1 MIGYWSRQLNKAERN
16 YSTVEREALAVVAAV
31 KEFYPYV
38 YGFHFTL
45 VTDHN
50 PLTSLKG
57 LNDVHGRLTRWIT
70 FLQQFD
76 FQFKY
81 RPGGKHGNADA
92 LSRRPPEKPEVLAA
106 ILEMVSMG
114 WEDVRVAQAQDE
126 VLGPIMIA
134 LQRGEK
140 MPAGLPRGLQKS
152 FLHICMSGQKMKSNK
167 FIQVTL
173 APPTTLMCLF
183 TTKVGIVFVCACHRF
198 SGMCVYLSC
207 HS

>member
-1 MIGYWSRQLNKAERN
+1 MTSPPILTYPVFTLPFIVHTDASERTIGGVLSQVQEGEERVIVYWSLNKVERN

-31 KEFYPYV
+31 KEFYHYL

-57 LNDVHGRLTRWIT
+57 LKDVHGRLTRWITT

-81 RPGGKHGNADA
+81 RPGGHHGNADVF
-92 LSRRPPEKPEVLAA
+92 SRRPPEKPEVLAT

-114 WEDVRVAQAQDE
+114 LEDVGVAQAQDE
-126 VLGPIMIA
+126 ALGPIMIA

-140 MPAGLPRGLQKS
+140 MPAGLPKGSAEVL
-152 FLHICMSGQKMKSNK
+152 
-167 FIQVTL
+167 
-173 APPTTLMCLF
+173 PTRPSL
-183 TTKVGIVFVCACHRF
+183 VP
-198 SGMCVYLSC
+198 
-207 HS
+207 

>member
-1 MIGYWSRQLNKAERN
+1 MYWSLNKVERN

-31 KEFYPYV
+31 KEFYPFLYS
-38 YGFHFTL
+38 FHFTL

-57 LNDVHGRLTRWIT
+57 LKDVHGRLTRWITT

-81 RPGGKHGNADA
+81 RPGGHHGNADVF
-92 LSRRPPEKPEVLAA
+92 SRRPPEKPEVLAT

-114 WEDVRVAQAQDE
+114 LEDVGVAQAQDE
-126 VLGPIMIA
+126 ALGPIMIA

-140 MPAGLPRGLQKS
+140 MPAGLPKGSAEVL
-152 FLHICMSGQKMKSNK
+152 
-167 FIQVTL
+167 
-173 APPTTLMCLF
+173 PTRPSL
-183 TTKVGIVFVCACHRF
+183 VP
-198 SGMCVYLSC
+198 
-207 HS
+207 

>member
-1 MIGYWSRQLNKAERN
+1 MQEGEERVIVYWSLNKVERN

-31 KEFYPYV
+31 KEFYPYL

-57 LNDVHGRLTRWIT
+57 LKDVHGRLTRWITT

-81 RPGGKHGNADA
+81 RPGGHHGNADVF
-92 LSRRPPEKPEVLAA
+92 SRRPPEKPEVLAT

-114 WEDVRVAQAQDE
+114 LEDVGVAQAQDE
-126 VLGPIMIA
+126 ALGPIMIA

-140 MPAGLPRGLQKS
+140 MPAGLPKGSAEVL
-152 FLHICMSGQKMKSNK
+152 
-167 FIQVTL
+167 
-173 APPTTLMCLF
+173 PTRPSL
-183 TTKVGIVFVCACHRF
+183 VP
-198 SGMCVYLSC
+198 
-207 HS
+207 

>member
-1 MIGYWSRQLNKAERN
+1 MTSPPILTYPVFTLPFIVHTDASERAIGGVLSQVQEGEERVIVYWSLNKVERN

-31 KEFYPYV
+31 KEFYPYL

-57 LNDVHGRLTRWIT
+57 LKDVHGRLTRWITT

-81 RPGGKHGNADA
+81 RPGGHHGNADVF
-92 LSRRPPEKPEVLAA
+92 SRRPPEKPEVLAT

-114 WEDVRVAQAQDE
+114 LEDVGVAQAQDE
-126 VLGPIMIA
+126 ALGPIMIA

-140 MPAGLPRGLQKS
+140 MPAGLPKGSAEVL
-152 FLHICMSGQKMKSNK
+152 
-167 FIQVTL
+167 
-173 APPTTLMCLF
+173 PTRPSL
-183 TTKVGIVFVCACHRF
+183 VP
-198 SGMCVYLSC
+198 
-207 HS
+207 